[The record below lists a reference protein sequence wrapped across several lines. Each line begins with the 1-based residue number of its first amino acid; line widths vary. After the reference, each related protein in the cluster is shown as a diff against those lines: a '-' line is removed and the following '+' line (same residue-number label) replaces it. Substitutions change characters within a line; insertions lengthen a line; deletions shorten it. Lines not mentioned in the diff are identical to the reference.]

1 MRVSRALA
9 AGVMVIA
16 ITGGGV
22 WAWADPV
29 AVELAPDGVPAW
41 QAATVARALAPE
53 LANDRFHA
61 IAIRG
66 RLAADRLTWDLVVG
80 GAIVKHGETALHGTD
95 VRHLA
100 GTLEGEIGR
109 VLQPGERQVAEL
121 PARVGSADPIA
132 LGGLAVVAVFLL
144 VPFVR
149 GPRKGR
155 AFRRVIAA

>member
-16 ITGGGV
+16 ITGAAGSR
-22 WAWADPV
+22 ASADPV

-66 RLAADRLTWDLVVG
+66 ALAPDRLTWDIVVG

-95 VRHLA
+95 VKHLA
-100 GTLEGEIGR
+100 GTLRGEIGR

-132 LGGLAVVAVFLL
+132 LGGLAVV
-144 VPFVR
+144 
-149 GPRKGR
+149 
-155 AFRRVIAA
+155 